1 MTFLP
6 KAVTATIVVF
16 ALTGC
21 ASTPTGPSTL
31 SEITPIEQGDSTALK
46 IAKLAKLERNI
57 KDLKVPA
64 DFDTGGYSLTQG
76 AVDVTTGALGLGV
89 SNGFGF
95 SGSLT
100 ELGLGLLMSNKNAPY
115 PIFSFITFLPN
126 GDTSEIYDFQKAM
139 ISSLGKVESVTPIR
153 GGNVFNTIVE
163 NGSRLYGCKPSTV
176 KPCRF
181 STMLNK
187 ETIVN
192 TSELNSLGL
201 GERIQQDSIIVGWSL
216 PYDVVEAALIQG
228 IPIKNTFLYVPH
240 KNYDAQKASFTGEIE
255 KMLIKVPYIIDLDNK
270 EALFFVKK

>member
-115 PIFSFITFLPN
+115 DNFNFITFLPN
-126 GDTSEIYDFQKAM
+126 GDTSEIYAFQKAM
-139 ISSLGKVESVTPIR
+139 ISSLGTIESISQI
-153 GGNVFNTIVE
+153 NNADVFHVITE
-163 NGSRLYGCKPSTV
+163 KGSQFSHCEPSSV

-181 STMLNK
+181 PAMLKK
-187 ETIVN
+187 ETIAN
-192 TSELNSLGL
+192 TNELNNLGL
-201 GERIQQDSIIVGWSL
+201 GERIQQDAIIVRWSL
-216 PYDVVEAALIQG
+216 PYDVFEAALIQG

-240 KNYDAQKASFTGEIE
+240 KNIKALKQSLTGKVE
-255 KMLIKVPYIIDLDNK
+255 KMLLKVPYIIDLDNN